1 MKKKC
6 LILKREQLPYT
17 LLNQMNVTMK
27 SKNFKNSFLMI
38 ALFSA
43 TAAMAQHKY
52 VNTPPEVSPMPMK
65 PEMTEIWEPEVKVIT
80 PAKTLGNAPSDAII
94 LFDGKNLDQW
104 VSQKDVS
111 KSAGWKI
118 VDKDY
123 MEVVPSSGAIQT
135 KMAFGDCQL
144 HLEWSAP
151 DVVLDGGQARGNSGV
166 FFQNRYELQIL
177 DSYNN
182 RTYSNGQAGS
192 IYKDHPPLVNAVKTP
207 LEWNAYDIIYT
218 APQFKADGRIDAPAR
233 ITVFL
238 NGVLVQNNT
247 TINGLTLYIGLHNY
261 PSSHGDDVIS
271 LQDHDSKNQFRN
283 IWIRKL

>member
-1 MKKKC
+1 MNIKN
-6 LILKREQLPYT
+6 LKQ
-17 LLNQMNVTMK
+17 
-27 SKNFKNSFLMI
+27 SFLLI
-38 ALFSA
+38 ILFSA
-43 TAAMAQHKY
+43 GAVAQHNF

-65 PEMTEIWEPEVKVIT
+65 PEMTEIWEPEVKTIT
-80 PAKTLGNAPSDAII
+80 PAKIIGNAPSDAII

-104 VSQKDVS
+104 QSKKDINKQV
-111 KSAGWKI
+111 GWKI

-123 MEVVPSSGAIQT
+123 MEIVPGSGDIQT
-135 KMAFGDCQL
+135 KMVFGDCQL
-144 HLEWSAP
+144 HLEWSAA

-192 IYKDHPPLVNAVKTP
+192 IYKDHAPLVNAIKTS
-207 LEWNAYDIIYT
+207 LEWNIYDVIYT
-218 APQFKADGRIDAPAR
+218 APRFKTDGKIDAPAR

-238 NGVLVQNNT
+238 NGVLIQNNV
-247 TINGLTLYIGLHNY
+247 TINGLTLYTGLHNY
-261 PSSHGDDVIS
+261 PSSHSDDVIS
-271 LQDHDSKNQFRN
+271 LQDHGSKNQFRN